1 MDTTAPGAAR
11 SETQPTAP
19 GTASVA
25 GTDAAP
31 KRRSRR
37 STPHYTPRVGEALAF
52 AADAHASQSRKRG
65 DGPPEPYLSHILIVA
80 GMVAHYGGDED
91 QIIAGAL
98 HDAVED
104 QGGEVMAREIGE
116 RFGPRVEAIVR
127 DCSDS
132 VAPAGQTKA
141 PWRDRKE
148 EFLASLDTPDVH
160 GSRLVEACDKLANLR
175 DIVEDVRADG
185 LGSFDRFRGGR
196 EGTLWYYREL
206 GVRLLPQ
213 VPAVAPAYSV
223 ELAELNR
230 LVGLLG
236 A

>member
-1 MDTTAPGAAR
+1 MDTVTPGN
-11 SETQPTAP
+11 T
-19 GTASVA
+19 
-25 GTDAAP
+25 TDP
-31 KRRSRR
+31 KPEPRRSA
-37 STPHYTPRVGEALAF
+37 PHYSDKVGAALAF

-65 DGPPEPYLSHILIVA
+65 DGPSEPYLSHILIVS

-104 QGGEVMAREIGE
+104 QGGEPMAQEIGR
-116 RFGPRVEAIVR
+116 RFGARVEAIVR

-132 VAPAGQTKA
+132 VAPVGEVKA
-141 PWRDRKE
+141 PWQERKE
-148 EFLASLDTPDVH
+148 AFLATLDTPDSH

-185 LGSFDRFRGGR
+185 LASFDRFRGGQD
-196 EGTLWYYREL
+196 GTIWYYREL
-206 GVRLLPQ
+206 GAKLMPQ
-213 VPAVAPAYSV
+213 VPAVAPAYAV

-230 LVGLLG
+230 LVEQLRT
-236 A
+236 